1 MADEIAITLNIASR
15 PYRLFVRKDEEEAVR
30 RAAKNVD
37 EQIGHYA
44 NNFSYSDKQDL
55 LAMVALHFAITGE
68 ASEKEAMFVNEQLHD
83 SLLEIESIL
92 SETLKD

>member
-1 MADEIAITLNIASR
+1 MADEIAITINIASR
-15 PYRLFVRKDEEEAVR
+15 PYRLYVKKDEEEAVR

-44 NNFSYSDKQDL
+44 NNFSYNDKQDL

-68 ASEKEAMFVNEQLHD
+68 ASEKEAKFVNEQLHE
-83 SLLEIESIL
+83 SLLEIDSIL

>member
-15 PYRLFVRKDEEEAVR
+15 PYRLYVKKDEEEAVR

-44 NNFSYSDKQDL
+44 NNFSYNDKQDL
-55 LAMVALHFAITGE
+55 LAMVALHFAIIGE
-68 ASEKEAMFVNEQLHD
+68 TSEKEAKFVNEQLGD
-83 SLLEIESIL
+83 TLLEIDNIL